1 MSEEAIELNLNL
13 KKLIKVVS
21 HLCDHIENL
30 RSTIED
36 LSASLADQEDEQQ
49 DAHLIDEEVIDAKR
63 KRGYNG
69 GH

>member
-1 MSEEAIELNLNL
+1 MSEEAVELNFNL
-13 KKLIKVVS
+13 KKLIKVTN

-36 LSASLADQEDEQQ
+36 LSASLIEEEEQQ
-49 DAHLIDEEVIDAKR
+49 DAHLIDEDIIDAKR
-63 KRGYNG
+63 KRGYNA